1 MNNKED
7 KRILKTKQL
16 IKNTFS
22 KLLEEKE
29 FEKITISEIANT
41 AMISKG
47 TFYYHY
53 EDKYDFVQKLI
64 DEMIEEYKELMI
76 KRLNKEYI
84 KSDEYVSELLI
95 FMNTKLF
102 PEYSLIKKINI
113 PGLNFRERVETLM
126 ANEIKEIIKKNTD
139 LHINN
144 IDTVARVI
152 SSMQITFGN
161 QLIEKGEPLSPEK
174 NLETMHDIINVCCN
188 LFLPDK

>member
-22 KLLEEKE
+22 KLLDEKE
-29 FEKITISEIANT
+29 FEKITISEIANN

-64 DEMIEEYKELMI
+64 DEMIEEYKEHMI

-102 PEYSLIKKINI
+102 PEFSLIKKINI

-139 LHINN
+139 LHIND

-174 NLETMHDIINVCCN
+174 NLETIHDIINVCCN

>member
-22 KLLEEKE
+22 KLLDEKE
-29 FEKITISEIANT
+29 FEKITISEIANN

-64 DEMIEEYKELMI
+64 DEMIEDYKELTI

-102 PEYSLIKKINI
+102 PEFSLIKKINI

-139 LHINN
+139 LHIND

-174 NLETMHDIINVCCN
+174 NLETIHDIINVCCN
-188 LFLPDK
+188 LFSPYK